1 MSQLAGSPD
10 VLIASTHRTRS
21 GVTHLRVKQQVFRED
36 LKEKLSRIG
45 SPARWLM
52 AEQAWDCPLNPAAV
66 VRLAEVA
73 SAEGEQVEWRD
84 GLKEY
89 AEQHLKQS
97 DYEHEVRLA
106 IERVIRDNL
115 PIDPYLTL
123 MQKADGTPIPPL
135 RHQGIG
141 YHWSQRCR
149 GLLLAWEMG
158 CISGDAEIKILR
170 HGKVGPIKLRDL
182 YEKFNGISKLHPW
195 KKRGR
200 TTCKSLFPD
209 GILRHNEICAVMEK
223 GTRAVARV
231 RLSGGKTITCTYDHE
246 IATPDGWKRA
256 DQLARGDVVLT
267 NGANGYFKYPIGEGF
282 IDKDGYRRIRMP
294 GHPRANG
301 SNVVYEHIV
310 VMEKKLGRPLA
321 DDEEVHHKD
330 RNRSNNKPSN
340 LVLLK
345 KPVHKRL
352 HGKEGGYLHMDGGRA
367 GTGGE
372 IVMIPRRAKVLGVEE
387 AGYTDVYD
395 IVMADPARNFVANG
409 VIVHN
414 CGKTRAATDAA
425 GGWYRTGQIP
435 PMQAAVIDG
444 KPAVTGGV
452 LVVCP
457 RTMIQTWHEEVAR
470 WQNASAVQIKGT
482 AQAKMRKAGQP
493 AHFHITNYEGLKYV
507 LHNRYA
513 GLILDE
519 IHRCANNTAQT
530 NNALAI
536 AEGAT
541 KKLGLTGTPI
551 ANDYKSIF
559 YPMLLL
565 DGGRALGPSRTAF
578 LEKFFDASR
587 NMAGFVDYSPH
598 ENAGREIAQAIS
610 ASTYF
615 VKKADVLDLPPK
627 THSPIYLPMTDEQK
641 RYYDQIR
648 RETLVYIQDATV
660 TLEQASAR
668 MMKMLQICQGFAL
681 TDATMDGDR
690 PGRHFTDAKTEALIE
705 MLTDQLSNQKVI
717 VWAYFQYEIKR
728 LADALK
734 AKGIDCLRI
743 DGTIT
748 AQSVRDAQVRRWNTD
763 PSVKVFIRQLSMSE
777 GVTLLGT
784 EDTPCFTS
792 IYLTLSYRMV
802 DLLQS
807 QDRVHRIG
815 QKNRCDY
822 LYLLTESGL
831 DRNVYAR
838 LLSKIEDAELVQTV
852 GKSYYRD
859 LLMQEPAA

>member
-1 MSQLAGSPD
+1 M
-10 VLIASTHRTRS
+10 LIASTHRTRS

-66 VRLAEVA
+66 VRLAEIARV
-73 SAEGEQVEWRD
+73 EGEQVEWRD
-84 GLKEY
+84 GLREY
-89 AEQHLKQS
+89 ADQHLKQS
-97 DYEHEVRLA
+97 DYEHDVRLA

-123 MQKADGTPIPPL
+123 TVKADGTPVPPL

-141 YHWSQRCR
+141 YQWAQRVR

-158 CISGDAEIKILR
+158 
-170 HGKVGPIKLRDL
+170 
-182 YEKFNGISKLHPW
+182 
-195 KKRGR
+195 
-200 TTCKSLFPD
+200 T
-209 GILRHNEICAVMEK
+209 
-223 GTRAVARV
+223 
-231 RLSGGKTITCTYDHE
+231 
-246 IATPDGWKRA
+246 
-256 DQLARGDVVLT
+256 
-267 NGANGYFKYPIGEGF
+267 
-282 IDKDGYRRIRMP
+282 
-294 GHPRANG
+294 
-301 SNVVYEHIV
+301 
-310 VMEKKLGRPLA
+310 
-321 DDEEVHHKD
+321 
-330 RNRSNNKPSN
+330 
-340 LVLLK
+340 
-345 KPVHKRL
+345 
-352 HGKEGGYLHMDGGRA
+352 
-367 GTGGE
+367 
-372 IVMIPRRAKVLGVEE
+372 
-387 AGYTDVYD
+387 
-395 IVMADPARNFVANG
+395 
-409 VIVHN
+409 
-414 CGKTRAATDAA
+414 GKTRAATDAA

-457 RTMIQTWHEEVAR
+457 RTMIQTWQEEVAR

-493 AHFHITNYEGLKYV
+493 AHFHITNYESLKYV
-507 LHNRYA
+507 MHNKYA
-513 GLILDE
+513 GLIVDE
-519 IHRCANNTAQT
+519 VHRCANNTGQT
-530 NNALAI
+530 NNVLAI

-559 YPMLLL
+559 YPMLIL

-615 VKKADVLDLPPK
+615 VKKVDVLDLPPK

-641 RYYDQIR
+641 RYYDQVR
-648 RETLVYIQDATV
+648 RDTLVYIQDATV

-681 TDATMDGDR
+681 TDTTMDGER

-748 AQSVRDAQVRRWNTD
+748 SQSVRDAQVRRWNTD

-792 IYLTLSYRMV
+792 IYLTLNYRMT

-822 LYLLTESGL
+822 MYLLTENGV
-831 DRNVYAR
+831 DRNVYKR
-838 LLSKIEDAELVQTV
+838 LLSKVEDAELIQTV

-859 LLMQEPAA
+859 LLMEEAA